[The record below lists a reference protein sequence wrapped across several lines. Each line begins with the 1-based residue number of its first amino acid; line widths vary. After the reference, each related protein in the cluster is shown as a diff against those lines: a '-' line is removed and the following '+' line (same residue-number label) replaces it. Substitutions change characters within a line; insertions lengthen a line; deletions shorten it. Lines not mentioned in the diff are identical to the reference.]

1 MEPSARRRAST
12 GISGVTE
19 TTASAGRAPWITR
32 QLQDLSQRRGHA
44 WLIHG
49 PSGLGQFELGLELAR
64 SWLCESPI
72 QALACGKCASCHQV
86 DAKAHLDLLV
96 LLPESLALE
105 MGWPLDEKSQSEI
118 DSKKRKPSREIK
130 VEAARGMIDF
140 AQLTRAGKHCKV
152 VLVFPAERMN
162 QVTGNTILKTLEE
175 PPGETRFIL
184 CSEASH
190 QLLPT
195 IRSRC
200 QQFAQQWPGQFE
212 AAEWLAV
219 QGIEAAEATH
229 LLKFAGHRPELALR
243 YAAMGHTA
251 GHWQELPKA
260 LALGQVTAFEGW
272 GLGDA
277 VDALQKICHDS
288 MALCVGA
295 APRYFPAQAL
305 TKRPSMVEL
314 SLWSKSLQAS
324 ARVVEH
330 PLNGGLMTESL
341 VWEAKRALNSADRAN
356 TTI

>member
-1 MEPSARRRAST
+1 MERSVWHRAPT
-12 GISGVTE
+12 GISGVNEPTG
-19 TTASAGRAPWITR
+19 SAGRAPWITR
-32 QLQDLSQRRGHA
+32 QLQDLSRRQGHA

-64 SWLCESPI
+64 TWLCESPI
-72 QALACGKCASCHQV
+72 EGLGCGKCASCHQV

-96 LLPESLALE
+96 LLPEALALE

-175 PPGETRFIL
+175 PPGETRFVL

-200 QQFAQQWPGQFE
+200 QQFAQRWPEDAE
-212 AAEWLAV
+212 AATWLVA
-219 QGIEAAEATH
+219 QGIKAKEAEH
-229 LLKFAGHRPELALR
+229 LLKFAGGRPDLALR
-243 YAAMGHTA
+243 YAAMGHTTA
-251 GHWQELPKA
+251 VWLGLPKA
-260 LALGQVTAFEGW
+260 LALGQVAAFEGW
-272 GLGDA
+272 SLSDT

-288 MALCVGA
+288 MALCSGA
-295 APRYFPAQAL
+295 APRYFPVHAL
-305 TKRPSMVEL
+305 VEPPSLREL

-341 VWEAKRALNSADRAN
+341 VCEAKRALNSPA
-356 TTI
+356 